1 MPTYR
6 LPRFFSLVLLLPII
20 LFAELEE
27 KPDRKLLELAW
38 PLETLGDVLVPRA
51 EWHPFP
57 TVSHPEGLEEIPQNL
72 RDAHIAQGETLLD
85 AEWPSLP
92 ASVFLD
98 YVRNGNRS
106 RFQSLS
112 FDRRTQLGQLVLAE
126 LFERKGRFVDQI
138 INGVWLIC
146 EESFWGVPAHLG
158 GQKAGHGLPDVA
170 DPYVDLFAA
179 ETASLLAWVHYL
191 LAPQFDE
198 VNPLISKRIELE
210 IDRRILAPYLEHED
224 EWGWMGYRYRNRT
237 GYERPVN
244 NWNPWI
250 NSNMLASALLMEKNE
265 KKRHQ
270 LVHKIMASIDNFTE
284 PYPADGGCDEGPSY
298 WNRAG
303 GSLFDCLDLLSLASN
318 NKISVYDQPL
328 IQEMGR
334 YIYRVYISN
343 SWFINFADAAAKMS
357 VDADI
362 VYRYGKAIG
371 DEAMMGFAAFTAKKE
386 KYGQNALSGS
396 YGGLNRLLPALFNL
410 NELLS
415 EPAAEP
421 SVRDVWMPDLNVMI
435 ARSGDGN
442 DGFYLAAKGG
452 HNDESHNHNDVGNFI
467 VYYDGRPVLID
478 AGAQT
483 YTRKTFSSRRYE
495 LWNNQSAYH
504 NVPTINGVLQQDGA
518 PFAAKNVRY
527 KANEKQVRFS
537 LDIADAYP
545 KEAQVKSWKRSLA
558 LNRGRNVELE
568 EAYTLNKFVEPF
580 SLNFLTPI
588 AADVSR
594 AGVILFPFDGEMLTL
609 KYDKRA
615 FDARIETIAIED
627 SRLGRSWGDEL
638 YRIVLTSK
646 NKDISG
652 DFRIKIEK

>member
-1 MPTYR
+1 
-6 LPRFFSLVLLLPII
+6 
-20 LFAELEE
+20 
-27 KPDRKLLELAW
+27 
-38 PLETLGDVLVPRA
+38 
-51 EWHPFP
+51 
-57 TVSHPEGLEEIPQNL
+57 
-72 RDAHIAQGETLLD
+72 
-85 AEWPSLP
+85 
-92 ASVFLD
+92 
-98 YVRNGNRS
+98 
-106 RFQSLS
+106 
-112 FDRRTQLGQLVLAE
+112 
-126 LFERKGRFVDQI
+126 
-138 INGVWLIC
+138 
-146 EESFWGVPAHLG
+146 
-158 GQKAGHGLPDVA
+158 
-170 DPYVDLFAA
+170 
-179 ETASLLAWVHYL
+179 
-191 LAPQFDE
+191 
-198 VNPLISKRIELE
+198 
-210 IDRRILAPYLEHED
+210 
-224 EWGWMGYRYRNRT
+224 
-237 GYERPVN
+237 
-244 NWNPWI
+244 
-250 NSNMLASALLMEKNE
+250 
-265 KKRHQ
+265 
-270 LVHKIMASIDNFTE
+270 
-284 PYPADGGCDEGPSY
+284 
-298 WNRAG
+298 
-303 GSLFDCLDLLSLASN
+303 
-318 NKISVYDQPL
+318 
-328 IQEMGR
+328 
-334 YIYRVYISN
+334 
-343 SWFINFADAAAKMS
+343 
-357 VDADI
+357 
-362 VYRYGKAIG
+362 
-371 DEAMMGFAAFTAKKE
+371 
-386 KYGQNALSGS
+386 
-396 YGGLNRLLPALFNL
+396 
-410 NELLS
+410 
-415 EPAAEP
+415 
-421 SVRDVWMPDLNVMI
+421 MPDLNVMI